1 MAIIL
6 LMVVGDRT
14 KAGDGSVDVVIGVVG
29 TGIGAE
35 IAQLAAQVGFKVVLK
50 SRSRESLDKAFVRLS
65 NKLLKVLSV
74 GEKDKILSRI
84 DGVTAFKPLRECDI
98 IIEAIIEDFKE
109 KQKLFAELDR
119 ICPDETVF
127 ATNTSSLSVSALA
140 SATNRADRVVGMHFF
155 NPPTKMRLVEVVRGD
170 KTSAKTVEF
179 IERIARKMDKT
190 TVVVNDTP
198 CFIVNR
204 MLMPQLNEA
213 VLMLEEKIAKPEDID
228 AAARLG
234 LNHPMGPLALLDLIG
249 LDVFVEIMDNLY
261 ARTKNP
267 KYKPAELAVRMVKE
281 GRLGRKTKEGFY
293 RY

>member
-1 MAIIL
+1 
-6 LMVVGDRT
+6 MVVGDRT
-14 KAGDGSVDVVIGVVG
+14 KASDGSVEVVIGVVG
-29 TGIGAE
+29 TGIGVE

-50 SRSRESLDKAFVRLS
+50 SRSRESLDKAFVKLS
-65 NKLLKVLSV
+65 NKLLKILSV
-74 GEKDKILSRI
+74 EEKDKILSRI
-84 DGVTAFKPLRECDI
+84 DGVTAFKPLGECDV
-98 IIEAIIEDFKE
+98 IIEAIIEDFGE
-109 KQKLFAELDR
+109 KQRLFAELDR

-170 KTSAKTVEF
+170 KTSAKTLEF
-179 IERIARKMDKT
+179 IDRIARKMDKT

-228 AAARLG
+228 SGAKNG

-249 LDVFVEIMDNLY
+249 VDVFVEIMNNLY
-261 ARTKNP
+261 HRTGNQ
-267 KYKPAELAVRMVKE
+267 KYKPAELAVKMVKE
-281 GRLGRKTKEGFY
+281 GKLGRKTKEGFF

>member
-1 MAIIL
+1 L

-14 KAGDGSVDVVIGVVG
+14 KASDGSVEVVIGVVG
-29 TGIGAE
+29 TGIGVE

-50 SRSRESLDKAFVRLS
+50 SRSRESLDKAFVKLS
-65 NKLLKVLSV
+65 NKLLKILSV
-74 GEKDKILSRI
+74 EEKDKILSRI
-84 DGVTAFKPLRECDI
+84 DGVTAFKPLGECDV
-98 IIEAIIEDFKE
+98 IIEAIIEDFGE
-109 KQKLFAELDR
+109 KQRLFAELDR

-170 KTSAKTVEF
+170 KTSAKTLEF
-179 IERIARKMDKT
+179 IDRIARKMDKT

-228 AAARLG
+228 SGAKNG

-249 LDVFVEIMDNLY
+249 VDVFVEIMNNLY
-261 ARTKNP
+261 HRTGNQ
-267 KYKPAELAVRMVKE
+267 KYKPAELAVKMVKE
-281 GRLGRKTKEGFY
+281 GKLGRKTKEGFF